1 MLDLISGQVN
11 LSNTRKYILSNTG
24 KYIKIAFKLF
34 LVKGGTGMSRQL
46 DILAEI
52 MENLHEKESDKDVN
66 EEEEKK
72 YGEEDI
78 AQLKSVC
85 KNFLKKESLEVG
97 QIVKWKE
104 NLKNRK
110 LPHKNQ
116 PGIVIALLDEPVIST
131 DDESGSPYFLETLD
145 IIIGIV
151 KDDTFLTFYYDSRR
165 FEPY

>member
-1 MLDLISGQVN
+1 
-11 LSNTRKYILSNTG
+11 
-24 KYIKIAFKLF
+24 
-34 LVKGGTGMSRQL
+34 MSKQE

-52 MENLHEKESDKDVN
+52 MKNLHEKDRDKDVN
-66 EEEEKK
+66 EKEENN
-72 YGEEDI
+72 YGEEYI

-85 KNFLKKESLEVG
+85 KSFLKKESLEVG

-116 PGIVIALLDEPVIST
+116 PAIVIELLNIPVIST
-131 DDESGSPYFLETLD
+131 DNESGSPYFLETLD
-145 IIIGIV
+145 IILGVIV
-151 KDDTFLTFYYDSRR
+151 ENGTFLTFYYDSRR

>member
-1 MLDLISGQVN
+1 
-11 LSNTRKYILSNTG
+11 
-24 KYIKIAFKLF
+24 
-34 LVKGGTGMSRQL
+34 MSKQE

-52 MENLHEKESDKDVN
+52 MKNLHEKDRDQDVN
-66 EEEEKK
+66 EEEQNN
-72 YGEEDI
+72 YGEKDI

-85 KNFLKKESLEVG
+85 KSFLKKESLEVG

-116 PGIVIALLDEPVIST
+116 PAIVIEILEIPVIST
-131 DDESGSPYFLETLD
+131 DNESGSPYFLETLD
-145 IIIGIV
+145 IILGIV
-151 KDDTFLTFYYDSRR
+151 VENGTFLTFYYDSRR

>member
-1 MLDLISGQVN
+1 
-11 LSNTRKYILSNTG
+11 
-24 KYIKIAFKLF
+24 
-34 LVKGGTGMSRQL
+34 MSKQE
-46 DILAEI
+46 DIMAEI
-52 MENLHEKESDKDVN
+52 IKNLQEKERDKDLN
-66 EEEEKK
+66 EEEENN
-72 YGEEDI
+72 YGEEYI

-116 PGIVIALLDEPVIST
+116 PAIVIAILYQPVIST
-131 DDESGSPYFLETLD
+131 DKEAGTPYFLETLD
-145 IIIGIV
+145 IILGIIV
-151 KDDTFLTFYYDSRR
+151 GDGTFLTFYYDSRR